1 MFLKT
6 VENAGVRDP
15 KINSKGRPK
24 GAPKPTNRE
33 IKERELILMLRKIKP
48 HIADAILSAAKIM
61 KNREASHQNQLKA
74 ATILLEHYRKLM
86 LDVYDGE
93 DADEEGTEIQQQNSA
108 VFSLKVINSDDET
121 SIETSVEENQE

>member
-6 VENAGVRDP
+6 IENDGIRDP

-24 GAPKPTNRE
+24 GQPKPTNRE
-33 IKERELILMLRKIKP
+33 IKEREMITMLRKIKP

-74 ATILLEHYRKLM
+74 ATILLEHYRRLM

-93 DADEEGTEIQQQNSA
+93 DADEEGTELQQQNSA
-108 VFSLKVINSDDET
+108 LFSLKVINTEPSET
-121 SIETSVEENQE
+121 QSEDKEE